1 MTATLQ
7 RFMNCVSR
15 LVLPMVVLSFWA
27 IPVLAEGEHGGC
39 GMGKHSAHMGY
50 WIGAIIYKVVLLVL
64 VVLIYKEVRAK
75 K

>member
-1 MTATLQ
+1 MKATFQ
-7 RFMNCVSR
+7 RCMNCVSR
-15 LVLPMVVLSFWA
+15 LVLPMVVFSFWA
-27 IPVLAEGEHGGC
+27 LPALAEGEHGGC
-39 GMGKHSAHMGY
+39 DMGKHSGHMGY